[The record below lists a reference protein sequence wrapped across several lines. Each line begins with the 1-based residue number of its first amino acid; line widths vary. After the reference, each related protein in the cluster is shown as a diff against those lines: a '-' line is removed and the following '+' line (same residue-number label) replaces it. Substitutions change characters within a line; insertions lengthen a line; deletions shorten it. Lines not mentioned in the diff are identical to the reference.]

1 MLQSDGTW
9 WGDKIYSCA
18 DTSQTEIKGWK
29 ASVLTYWAFRW
40 PPCPLLSPTL
50 LMSGIF
56 TFLKSQ
62 STGPQTFKWS
72 FAHSPRNSHPLLL
85 DPKPMFALVPSLRVS
100 VRGLF
105 TLPFTKTW
113 GIILSGLQ
121 LWKQFTT
128 PFSAAVLEI
137 ASIGYFWP
145 QSKSCHTWRWP
156 SRIWLY
162 SRLKHCP

>member
-1 MLQSDGTW
+1 M
-9 WGDKIYSCA
+9 
-18 DTSQTEIKGWK
+18 KGQCINLL
-29 ASVLTYWAFRW
+29 SIRR

-72 FAHSPRNSHPLLL
+72 FAHSPRNPHPLPL
-85 DPKPMFALVPSLRVS
+85 DPKPMFALVPSPRVC

-121 LWKQFTT
+121 PWKQFST

-145 QSKSCHTWRWP
+145 QNKSCRTRLWP
-156 SRIWLY
+156 SKI
-162 SRLKHCP
+162 